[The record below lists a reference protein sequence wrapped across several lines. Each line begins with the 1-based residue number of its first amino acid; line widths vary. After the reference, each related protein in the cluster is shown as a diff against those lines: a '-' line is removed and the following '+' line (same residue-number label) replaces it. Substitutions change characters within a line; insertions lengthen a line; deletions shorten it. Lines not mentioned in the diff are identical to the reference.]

1 MDFWIK
7 GMDLSSLLEVEECGG
22 IFYDQGKPGDA
33 MEILQGY
40 GMNLI
45 RLRLWNDPYTSDRQP
60 YGAGT
65 CDLPR
70 VMTLARRAQ
79 RLGISWMLD
88 FHYSDFWADPGKQIL
103 PKAWEK
109 MNCEELEA
117 AVYQY
122 TAATMVTLK
131 EAHLL
136 PAIASV
142 GNELSNGL
150 LWPYGKYPNFNNI
163 ARFINAAIHAI
174 QKIAP
179 ETAVMIHLDNGAKN
193 ELYKD
198 WFRRYFAAG
207 GEDFQYIGLSY
218 YPFWHGKI
226 EGLRQNMND
235 IALRY
240 HKDLIIAEASFGFTL
255 EDYQQQEQ
263 LPADQRKGMAS
274 TPELA
279 EKTAYPMT
287 PEGQCT
293 YIQEL
298 ADAIRQVP
306 EGRGKGF
313 IYWEAAWIPVPGSQW
328 ANEAA
333 LGYIKESGPGGNE
346 WANQALF
353 NYEGHALPALSLIR
367 DL

>member
-1 MDFWIK
+1 MPI
-7 GMDLSSLLEVEECGG
+7 
-22 IFYDQGKPGDA
+22 
-33 MEILQGY
+33 
-40 GMNLI
+40 
-45 RLRLWNDPYTSDRQP
+45 
-60 YGAGT
+60 
-65 CDLPR
+65 
-70 VMTLARRAQ
+70 
-79 RLGISWMLD
+79 
-88 FHYSDFWADPGKQIL
+88 
-103 PKAWEK
+103 
-109 MNCEELEA
+109 
-117 AVYQY
+117 
-122 TAATMVTLK
+122 
-131 EAHLL
+131 
-136 PAIASV
+136 
-142 GNELSNGL
+142 
-150 LWPYGKYPNFNNI
+150 
-163 ARFINAAIHAI
+163 
-174 QKIAP
+174 
-179 ETAVMIHLDNGAKN
+179 MIHLDNGAKN

-255 EDYQQQEQ
+255 
-263 LPADQRKGMAS
+263 
-274 TPELA
+274 A

-293 YIQEL
+293 YIREL